1 MAGRSPPLNR
11 FMDYGI
17 SKVTTHIS
25 HNEQLIFE
33 RSQPGRAGFS
43 LPPLDVDE
51 IPLDEIIPSQFQRED
66 DLAGVP
72 EVTEVDVVRHFT
84 RMSSWNYSID
94 QGMYP
99 LGSCTMKY
107 NSRLNEK
114 VARIA
119 GFANLHPLATEA
131 ESQGALQVIYE
142 LQQYLAEITG
152 LPGISL
158 QPAAGAHGE
167 MTGIMIIRA
176 FIDARDG
183 KEAASRRRVMLI
195 PDSAHGTNPASA
207 HLSGFTVKTI
217 RSTSEGLTDLDH
229 LRELCAHGE
238 VAGLMLTNPNT
249 LGLFE
254 RNISEICRIVHDAG
268 GLVYMDGAN
277 MNALVGVARPGDMGV
292 DIIHLN
298 LHKTFSTPHGG
309 GGPGCGPVCCTSELE
324 PFLPVPRVVRTRSDS
339 DGASTPDS
347 GLQTPDSLGL
357 NFNYPQSIGRVKA
370 FLGNYG
376 MMLRALAYIQTHG
389 YDGLREAT
397 EAAVLNARYITYG
410 LSSDY
415 EKPFDAPPM
424 HEVVFT
430 DKRQTRKGVH
440 TLDIAKRLI
449 DYGFHPMTIYFPL
462 IVPGAMLVEPTES
475 VGRQE
480 LQQFIDAMRAIAREA
495 QDTPELVLNAPH
507 TTRIGRLDEAAAAR
521 RPALRWKPEEID
533 TEPLAVAG
541 S

>member
-1 MAGRSPPLNR
+1 MNS
-11 FMDYGI
+11 I
-17 SKVTTHIS
+17 TKVTNHPS
-25 HNEQLIFE
+25 QNEQLIFE
-33 RSQPGRAGFS
+33 RSQAGRAGFS

-51 IPLDEIIPSQFQRED
+51 LPLEEIIPQALQRDD
-66 DLAGVP
+66 DLDGMP

-84 RMSSWNYSID
+84 RISTWNYSID
-94 QGMYP
+94 LGLYP

-114 VARIA
+114 VARIP
-119 GFANLHPLATEA
+119 GFANLHPLAAEA
-131 ESQGALQVIYE
+131 ESQGALQVVYE
-142 LQQYLAEITG
+142 LQNHLAEITG

-183 KEAASRRRVMLI
+183 KEASARRRTMLI

-207 HLSGFTVKTI
+207 HLSGFTVRTI
-217 RSTSEGLTDLDH
+217 RSTAAGFTDLDH
-229 LRELCAHGE
+229 LRELCAHGD

-254 RNISEICRIVHDAG
+254 KNIQEICRIVHDAG

-292 DIIHLN
+292 DVIHLN

-309 GGPGCGPVCCTSELE
+309 GGPGSGPCCCTRELE
-324 PFLPVPRVVRTRSDS
+324 PFLPVPRVVRTRNGS
-339 DGASTPDS
+339 DGLEPHDADVAIYKLDS
-347 GLQTPDSLGL
+347 
-357 NFNYPQSIGRVKA
+357 NYPQSIGRVKA

-376 MMLRALAYIQTHG
+376 MMLRALAYILTHG
-389 YDGLREAT
+389 RDGLREAT
-397 EAAVLNARYITYG
+397 EAAVLNARYIAHG
-410 LSSDY
+410 LVSDY
-415 EKPFDAPPM
+415 EKPFDSPPM

-430 DKRQTRKGVH
+430 DKRQARKGVH

-462 IVPGAMLVEPTES
+462 IVSGAMLIEPTES

-480 LQQFIDAMRAIAREA
+480 LDQFIDAMRSIAREA
-495 QDTPELVLNAPH
+495 IEDPELVLNAPH

-521 RPALRWKPEEID
+521 KPVLRWKSKESD
-533 TEPLAVAG
+533 KGAVAG
-541 S
+541 G

>member
-1 MAGRSPPLNR
+1 MNKL
-11 FMDYGI
+11 
-17 SKVTTHIS
+17 SKATPHVTQ
-25 HNEQLIFE
+25 NEALIFE
-33 RSQPGRAGFS
+33 RSQAGRRGYL
-43 LPPLDVDE
+43 LPALDVDE
-51 IPLDEIIPSQFQRED
+51 TPLDELLPAHLRRED

-72 EVTEVDVVRHFT
+72 EVSEVDVVRHFT
-84 RMSSWNYSID
+84 RISTWNYHID
-94 QGMYP
+94 LGMYP

-119 GFANLHPLATEA
+119 GFANLHPLAPA
-131 ESQGALQVIYE
+131 SDAQGALEVIYE
-142 LQQYLAEITG
+142 LQQHLAEITG

-167 MTGIMIIRA
+167 MTGIMIIRG

-183 KEAASRRRVMLI
+183 KEASATRRTMLI

-217 RSTSEGLTDLDH
+217 RSTAEGLTDLDH
-229 LRELCAHGE
+229 LRELCAHGD

-249 LGLFE
+249 LGMFE
-254 RNISEICRIVHDAG
+254 KNIKEICRIVHDAG

-277 MNALVGVARPGDMGV
+277 MNALVGIARPGDMGV
-292 DIIHLN
+292 DVIHLN

-309 GGPGCGPVCCTSELE
+309 GGPGSGPCCCTKNLE
-324 PFLPVPRVVRTRSDS
+324 PFLPVPRIVGTQSGS
-339 DGASTPDS
+339 DGFDS
-347 GLQTPDSLGL
+347 GTENTGRFTLD
-357 NFNYPQSIGRVKA
+357 FDYPQSIGRVKA
-370 FLGNYG
+370 FFGNYG
-376 MMLRALAYIQTHG
+376 MMLRALAYILTHG

-397 EAAVLNARYITYG
+397 EAAVLNARYITHG
-410 LSSDY
+410 LTSDY
-415 EKPFDAPPM
+415 EKPFAAPPM

-430 DKRQTRKGVH
+430 DKRQARKGVH

-449 DYGFHPMTIYFPL
+449 DYGFHPPTIYFPL
-462 IVPGAMLVEPTES
+462 IVSGAMLIEPTES

-480 LQQFIDAMRAIAREA
+480 LDQFIEAMRSIAREA
-495 QDTPELVLNAPH
+495 IDNPELVLNAPH

-521 RPALRWKPEEID
+521 KPVLRWKSKETD
-533 TEPLAVAG
+533 TEP
-541 S
+541 

>member
-1 MAGRSPPLNR
+1 MNSTNITKA
-11 FMDYGI
+11 
-17 SKVTTHIS
+17 TTHVS
-25 HNEQLIFE
+25 HNESLIFE

-51 IPLDEIIPSQFQRED
+51 TALDEIIPRDFQRDD
-66 DLAGVP
+66 DLAGMP

-84 RMSSWNYSID
+84 RISTWNYSID
-94 QGMYP
+94 LGLYP

-119 GFANLHPLATEA
+119 GFANLHPLASENEA
-131 ESQGALQVIYE
+131 QGALEVIYE
-142 LQQYLAEITG
+142 LQQHLAEITG

-167 MTGIMIIRA
+167 MTGVMIIRA

-183 KEAASRRRVMLI
+183 KEASAKRRTMLI

-217 RSTSEGLTDLDH
+217 RSTAEGLTDLDH
-229 LRELCAHGE
+229 LRELCAHGN

-254 RNISEICRIVHDAG
+254 RNIQEICQIVHDAG

-292 DIIHLN
+292 DVIHLN

-309 GGPGCGPVCCTSELE
+309 GGPGSGPCCCTKDLE
-324 PFLPVPRVVRTRSDS
+324 PFLPVPRIVRTRSGS
-339 DGASTPDS
+339 DGVGVPTRDS
-347 GLQTPDSLGL
+347 AVFKLDFDQ
-357 NFNYPQSIGRVKA
+357 PQSIGRVKA
-370 FLGNYG
+370 FVGNYG
-376 MMLRALAYIQTHG
+376 MMLRALAYILTHG
-389 YDGLREAT
+389 CEGLREAT
-397 EAAVLNARYITYG
+397 EAAVLNARYIAHG
-410 LSSDY
+410 LISDY

-430 DKRQTRKGVH
+430 DKRQARKGVH

-462 IVPGAMLVEPTES
+462 IVSGAMLIEPTES
-475 VGRQE
+475 VGHQE
-480 LQQFIDAMRAIAREA
+480 LDQFIEAMRSISREA
-495 QDTPELVLNAPH
+495 FEDPDLVLNAPH

-521 RPALRWKPEEID
+521 EPVLRWKPKETD

-541 S
+541 G